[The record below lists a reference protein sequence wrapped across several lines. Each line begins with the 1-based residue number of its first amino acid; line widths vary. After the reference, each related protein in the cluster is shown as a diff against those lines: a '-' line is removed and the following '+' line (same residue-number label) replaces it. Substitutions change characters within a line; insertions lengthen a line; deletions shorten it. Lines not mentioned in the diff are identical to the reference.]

1 MVGTKKSGQGRLIPS
16 QKAADSPEPTNLDAA
31 EDTEAAG
38 EDLLLIQNVHRFK
51 LAETANDLVL
61 DSAPNA
67 SKQIT
72 KTLRRVMA
80 RVYRRSIDFGER
92 ESASAG
98 QSP

>member
-38 EDLLLIQNVHRFK
+38 EDLLLIQNVRRFK

-61 DSAPNA
+61 DSPV
-67 SKQIT
+67 SK
-72 KTLRRVMA
+72 
-80 RVYRRSIDFGER
+80 
-92 ESASAG
+92 
-98 QSP
+98 